1 MGFINRIID
10 AFRSRD
16 DDNYDAD
23 YDEGYEYE
31 DDVYEDEG
39 EKDDYDHLQ
48 PVRSSSKRRNND
60 YYREESEHRAA
71 RSSSQASFSSS
82 SRKSNITPLRRSME
96 LTLVIP
102 KEMSD
107 AQQISDCLLDGKAVV
122 LNMESIIHSDLAQ
135 RVLDF
140 TSGATYT
147 LDGKL
152 QKVSNAIF
160 VVTPSAVDLSGDFQ
174 NILNSETFSDTS
186 NLNVRMS

>member
-16 DDNYDAD
+16 DDNYDDD
-23 YDEGYEYE
+23 YDEGYQYE

-39 EKDDYDHLQ
+39 EEDDYDDIQ

-60 YYREESEHRAA
+60 YYKEEFEHRAA

>member
-10 AFRSRD
+10 AFCSRD
-16 DDNYDAD
+16 DDNYDDD

-39 EKDDYDHLQ
+39 EEDDYDDIQ

>member
-16 DDNYDAD
+16 DDNYDDD

-39 EKDDYDHLQ
+39 EEDDYDDIQ

-135 RVLDF
+135 RILDF

-160 VVTPSAVDLSGDFQ
+160 VVTPSSVDLSGDFH
-174 NILNSETFSDTS
+174 NVISSESLNDAT

>member
-16 DDNYDAD
+16 DDNYD
-23 YDEGYEYE
+23 EGYEYE

-39 EKDDYDHLQ
+39 EEDDYDDIQ

>member
-1 MGFINRIID
+1 MGFINRIIY

-16 DDNYDAD
+16 DDNYDDD

-31 DDVYEDEG
+31 DDVYENEG
-39 EKDDYDHLQ
+39 EEDDYDDIQ